1 MAMPREPDWWTR
13 LDEVFQGAL
22 EIPAADRAAYLE
34 RACSGD
40 PHLRADIEAMLTAE
54 AVGIE
59 RFVPGD
65 EPPKADA
72 DPLVGMRLGP
82 WRLVELIG
90 RGGMGTVYLAERA
103 DGQYEQRV
111 AVKVVPSSAH
121 HQGASLRFKAET
133 HILGRLSHSNIA
145 RLLDAGFTP
154 EGSAY
159 LVMEYV
165 GGSPITEYCDA
176 RQLTIEE
183 RLRLFLKV
191 ACATQHAHQSLVV
204 HRDLKPSNILVS
216 HDGEVKLLDFGIAKL
231 LEADHPL
238 ADVTTPELRALTPAY
253 AAPEQ
258 LRGEPVTTAADVY
271 VLGAVLYELLTGCR
285 PTRVERT
292 AGGWPA
298 SETLP
303 PAPSAWVRRKL
314 ALRGSDRGAARSQVA
329 DARRTSP
336 ARLAR
341 RLDGDIDRV
350 VLKALQPEP
359 DRRYGSAGLLAA
371 DIERLLDGRPVAAQP
386 DRVAY
391 RMRRFV
397 GRHRIGVAM
406 TVLLCASIL
415 TSAVVAIVQARALAV
430 ERDRARLQA
439 SRAERA
445 SELIADLFRLAE
457 PGPGS
462 QDITARQLL
471 DRGTSRI
478 AAQLAGDPA
487 MQAALFNVVGRLY
500 GNLSLHDAAIEVL
513 QRALDLQRHGQPEVS
528 LTQAETMHWLGE
540 LYIRKNEYA
549 TAEELLRT
557 ALHSRRAS
565 DAPASEIAAT
575 LEALGRGLSFAGR
588 YEEAGGRLREALE
601 IRRRMPGPPAQLMS
615 ALNELAVTIHRLGD
629 TPGAEAL
636 FREAADVGR
645 RVTAPS
651 PEKVEGLLHHARL
664 VHRFDRDAAGAEVI
678 YREALGM
685 ARAIYVDDHQTTATI
700 LGELARG
707 VRDLGRLAAAETL
720 VRDAHAMFVR
730 LYGVRHRESMIA
742 SQTLASILHEQ
753 GKRSDAEHLLRDA
766 LETAR
771 ALFGA
776 GHPSTLG
783 AMRSLASTLEAQGK
797 FDESL
802 ALRQLELDE
811 ATEAR
816 GRLDVYV
823 AIALAGLGEHA
834 LARGDVPLAERSFAQ
849 ALDIRQQIH
858 PPDHW
863 RIHHARALV
872 GVARLRA
879 GRLAEAERDLVAGYE
894 RLHAELGATAVETL
908 TIRRHLEDLYE
919 RSNRPQLARQYRSA
933 PR

>member
-1 MAMPREPDWWTR
+1 
-13 LDEVFQGAL
+13 
-22 EIPAADRAAYLE
+22 
-34 RACSGD
+34 
-40 PHLRADIEAMLTAE
+40 
-54 AVGIE
+54 
-59 RFVPGD
+59 
-65 EPPKADA
+65 
-72 DPLVGMRLGP
+72 
-82 WRLVELIG
+82 
-90 RGGMGTVYLAERA
+90 
-103 DGQYEQRV
+103 
-111 AVKVVPSSAH
+111 
-121 HQGASLRFKAET
+121 
-133 HILGRLSHSNIA
+133 
-145 RLLDAGFTP
+145 
-154 EGSAY
+154 
-159 LVMEYV
+159 
-165 GGSPITEYCDA
+165 
-176 RQLTIEE
+176 
-183 RLRLFLKV
+183 
-191 ACATQHAHQSLVV
+191 
-204 HRDLKPSNILVS
+204 
-216 HDGEVKLLDFGIAKL
+216 
-231 LEADHPL
+231 
-238 ADVTTPELRALTPAY
+238 
-253 AAPEQ
+253 
-258 LRGEPVTTAADVY
+258 
-271 VLGAVLYELLTGCR
+271 
-285 PTRVERT
+285 
-292 AGGWPA
+292 
-298 SETLP
+298 
-303 PAPSAWVRRKL
+303 
-314 ALRGSDRGAARSQVA
+314 
-329 DARRTSP
+329 
-336 ARLAR
+336 
-341 RLDGDIDRV
+341 
-350 VLKALQPEP
+350 
-359 DRRYGSAGLLAA
+359 
-371 DIERLLDGRPVAAQP
+371 
-386 DRVAY
+386 
-391 RMRRFV
+391 MRRFV

-919 RSNRPQLARQYRSA
+919 RSNRTQLARQYRSA